1 MRLIYI
7 CDRCANYIDE
17 IEINALDEIQLGFDI
32 LTKEEREDLV
42 HLDWER
48 QVGTVKSICDV
59 CLAKFHNG
67 EASLQVPPYG
77 PH

>member
-7 CDRCANYIDE
+7 CDRCAKYIDE
-17 IEINALDEIQLGFDI
+17 IEMNALDEVQLGFDI
-32 LTKEEREDLV
+32 LTEEEREDLV

-48 QVGTVKSICDV
+48 QVGTVKAICDA

-67 EASLQVPPYG
+67 ETSLQGPPYG
-77 PH
+77 LH

>member
-17 IEINALDEIQLGFDI
+17 IEMNALDEGRLGFDI
-32 LTKEEREDLV
+32 LTEEEREDLV
-42 HLDWER
+42 HLDWQR
-48 QVGTVKSICDV
+48 QVGTVKAICDA
-59 CLAKFHNG
+59 CLAKLHDG
-67 EASLQVPPYG
+67 DVSPRVSYG